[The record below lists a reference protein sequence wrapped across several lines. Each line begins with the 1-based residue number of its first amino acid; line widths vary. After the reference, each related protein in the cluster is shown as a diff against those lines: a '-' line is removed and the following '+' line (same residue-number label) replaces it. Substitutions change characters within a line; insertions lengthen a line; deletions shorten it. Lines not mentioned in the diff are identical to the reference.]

1 MPPFSLKNAT
11 RTQISIRSSIIIH
24 FYTGVTPATY
34 RLDAFRINYRKGD
47 LIGTYVYFAF
57 QKPFRESPSSGTSHS
72 RSRGK
77 LHDRN
82 GKMTATKIPR
92 SAGDVARLC
101 ARYHLPSSR
110 DGAECHYA
118 PQKQFTRRQQQQ
130 ADNAHPSLIKLRGF
144 GLSAGHF
151 TLSHYAELF
160 SETENDA
167 LSAIESS
174 LSLGI
179 ASATLYAIRGR
190 SSCFPCE
197 NTKRAARSSKPQVF
211 SQKCAPASSLS
222 SASCSLGVTSTPFS
236 HCTAPWRSSSSPTSS
251 SSFPTPQSTSPPP
264 DTWLPVPNHHFQ
276 ARKKTPPCGRVFSFS
291 GC

>member
-11 RTQISIRSSIIIH
+11 RTQISIRSSVTIH

-34 RLDAFRINYRKGD
+34 RLDAFRKNYMKGG
-47 LIGTYVYFAF
+47 LIGTYVYLAF

-82 GKMTATKIPR
+82 RKTAATKIPR
-92 SAGDVARLC
+92 SAGDAARLY

-110 DGAECHYA
+110 DGAQCHHDL
-118 PQKQFTRRQQQQ
+118 QKRLKRRRQQQ
-130 ADNAHPSLIKLRGF
+130 ADDAHSALIKLRRF

-179 ASATLYAIRGR
+179 ASATLCAIRGL
-190 SSCFPCE
+190 SSCFLCE
-197 NTKRAARSSKPQVF
+197 DTERIARSSKPQVF
-211 SQKCAPASSLS
+211 SRQCSPASSLS

-236 HCTAPWRSSSSPTSS
+236 HCTAPWRSSSSPTPSS
-251 SSFPTPQSTSPPP
+251 SCPIPQSTSPPP
-264 DTWLPVPNHHFQ
+264 DTWLPVPNHQF
-276 ARKKTPPCGRVFSFS
+276 
-291 GC
+291 